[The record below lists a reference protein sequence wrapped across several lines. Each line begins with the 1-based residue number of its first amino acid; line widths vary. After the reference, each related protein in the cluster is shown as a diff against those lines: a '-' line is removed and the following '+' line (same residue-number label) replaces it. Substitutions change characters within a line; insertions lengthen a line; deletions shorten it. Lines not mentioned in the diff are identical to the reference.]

1 MRDGDQ
7 VILKNV
13 NYFNNFDLYSKERLP
28 DISDE
33 IKEYYSELLDETPSP
48 KFYNGRLFFI
58 TVSYTSQ
65 LLVLTILHY

>member
-13 NYFNNFDLYSKERLP
+13 NYFNNFDLYSKEDSP

-33 IKEYYSELLDETPSP
+33 IKEYYSELLDEYFPE
-48 KFYNGRLFFI
+48 
-58 TVSYTSQ
+58 
-65 LLVLTILHY
+65 ILQW